1 MILKTIQ
8 VNKNWEIEI
17 YQGRGLFEGF
27 SGFVTSDFHCDHF
40 IKYDSNK
47 KNALVAYDFPE
58 RVPKYIKEKVRK
70 ELNSLITK

>member
-1 MILKTIQ
+1 MLLKTIQ

-17 YQGRGLFEGF
+17 HQGRGLFEGF
-27 SGFVTSDFHCDHF
+27 SGFVISDFYCDHF

-47 KNALVAYDFPE
+47 KNARVAYDFPE
-58 RVPKYIKEKVRK
+58 KVPQYIKEKVRK